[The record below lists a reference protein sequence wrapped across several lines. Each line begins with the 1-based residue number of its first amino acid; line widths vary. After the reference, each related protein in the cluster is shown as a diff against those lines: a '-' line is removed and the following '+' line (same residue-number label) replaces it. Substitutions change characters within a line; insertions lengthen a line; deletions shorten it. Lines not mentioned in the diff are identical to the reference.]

1 MRWLF
6 AFTVATALSAVA
18 PAQRAGGSAYAQQA
32 QALREL
38 QYQVQT
44 LAARFDAIEQRQ
56 ASLSARIATLE
67 RGSGNSGLATKD
79 EVAALRT
86 DLASVRTAQGRLRD
100 EIVEDLTARIA
111 TIAKRQEQARAAE
124 AKERQAAQRS
134 GYSHTVEAGQ
144 TLSAIAQ
151 AYKVSVKA
159 IMRANNIPDPTKLQ
173 VGQTLFIP
181 DP

>member
-86 DLASVRTAQGRLRD
+86 DLASVRTAQGLLRD

-111 TIAKRQEQARAAE
+111 TIAKRQEQALAA
-124 AKERQAAQRS
+124 
-134 GYSHTVEAGQ
+134 
-144 TLSAIAQ
+144 
-151 AYKVSVKA
+151 
-159 IMRANNIPDPTKLQ
+159 
-173 VGQTLFIP
+173 
-181 DP
+181 